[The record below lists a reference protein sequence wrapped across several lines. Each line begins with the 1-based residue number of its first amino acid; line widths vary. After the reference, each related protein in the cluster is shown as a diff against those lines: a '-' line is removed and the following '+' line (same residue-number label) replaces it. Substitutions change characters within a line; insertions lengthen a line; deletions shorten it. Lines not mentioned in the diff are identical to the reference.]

1 MSGLEWT
8 EDILLKSFVCGSA
21 KRKDNTMTFHQA
33 AFKMEATG
41 HTNYVFQEVSHQV
54 KIVLKERFWL
64 HLIVEVLFIHG
75 NRGSF
80 LSGVSPDDP
89 KIIPGRL

>member
-1 MSGLEWT
+1 
-8 EDILLKSFVCGSA
+8 
-21 KRKDNTMTFHQA
+21 MTFHQA
-33 AFKMEATG
+33 AFKGGDWPHKLRISRGFTPSKDSVKGEVLAT
-41 HTNYVFQEVSHQV
+41 F
-54 KIVLKERFWL
+54 
-64 HLIVEVLFIHG
+64 IVEVLFIHG